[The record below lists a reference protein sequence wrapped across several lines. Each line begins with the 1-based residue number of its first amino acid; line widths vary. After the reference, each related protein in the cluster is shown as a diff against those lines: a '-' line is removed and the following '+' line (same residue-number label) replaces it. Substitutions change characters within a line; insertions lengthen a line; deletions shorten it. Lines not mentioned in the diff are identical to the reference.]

1 MRVTKV
7 DVDRQCAVCER
18 TLLLGERTIRFTSN
32 GGEDYVDVC
41 PLCREVALEYGW
53 VKEGSPLTPTVP
65 LERRKSRWSLAAFL
79 GTPRTTVRAP
89 ALADPSHLGLSEAE
103 LAIVEA
109 ADIFNGST
117 YRRTLAGI
125 AKSLGSPTISIV
137 PLSGI
142 NSDLVVTVVWDISW
156 YQYRVMPG
164 SAQPVR
170 LEERGLDP
178 TELERSFV
186 EWNATL
192 AEDGR
197 IIPNIAQP

>member
-1 MRVTKV
+1 MRVTNV

-18 TLLLGERTIRFTSN
+18 TLLLGERTVRFTPN

-41 PLCREVALEYGW
+41 PLCREAALEYGW

-65 LERRKSRWSLAAFL
+65 IERRKSRWSLAAFL
-79 GTPRTTVRAP
+79 GTPRAPGHTAARPDPVRA
-89 ALADPSHLGLSEAE
+89 GLSESD

-109 ADIFNGST
+109 ADIFNASA

-125 AKSLGSPTISIV
+125 AKSLGAPSISIV
-137 PLSGI
+137 PLSGV
-142 NSDLVVTVVWDISW
+142 NSDLVVTVSWDTSW

-178 TELERSFV
+178 SELERSFV
-186 EWNATL
+186 SWNASL
-192 AEDGR
+192 GEDGR
-197 IIPNIAQP
+197 IVPDLARS